1 MDDTNLTI
9 NELTERMH
17 ALVKSKGW
25 YEADSKRPQTP
36 RWFAQGPQYKVILYL
51 HYLARG
57 ETRLAEIAW
66 ACLRYSRFKA
76 VVFRNTLAE
85 QQEFSESAFQAAI
98 ADPQVAAIVLRIYS
112 PGGTVT
118 ASDIAYLE
126 VRRFAE
132 RTGKPVVVSLG
143 DVAASGGY
151 YLALAGD
158 EIIAQPTSLTGS
170 IGVVIPLMNFS
181 EGLGRLGIVSTAIT
195 SGPNKDMGNPFEAR
209 EAAHEALYQGL
220 VDEFY
225 SRFRGLVESRRGGIP
240 PGSLEAATDGRI
252 MTGVRALEW
261 GLVDSLGGI
270 AEAVVSVKRRAGL
283 THADVVKYSGSV
295 GRTRS
300 AYAEGWSTPVEAP
313 ASPAVEVNVLNLGRG
328 PGSMPNAYYLWTGP
342 G

>member
-1 MDDTNLTI
+1 MERIRASVAAGLAAAGAGCTPLT
-9 NELTERMH
+9 LSVG
-17 ALVKSKGW
+17 LG
-25 YEADSKRPQTP
+25 PTP
-36 RWFAQGPQYKVILYL
+36 RVITEVLVTDEPGKEKIALIDVRGMISDMREPGLAGPGANALD
-51 HYLARG
+51 
-57 ETRLAEIAW
+57 
-66 ACLRYSRFKA
+66 
-76 VVFRNTLAE
+76 VFVSQLGRAE
-85 QQEFSESAFQAAI
+85 Q
-98 ADPQVAAIVLRIYS
+98 DPLVRGVVIRINS

-252 MTGVRALEW
+252 MTGARALEW

-270 AEAVVSVKRRAGL
+270 AEAMVSVKRRAGL